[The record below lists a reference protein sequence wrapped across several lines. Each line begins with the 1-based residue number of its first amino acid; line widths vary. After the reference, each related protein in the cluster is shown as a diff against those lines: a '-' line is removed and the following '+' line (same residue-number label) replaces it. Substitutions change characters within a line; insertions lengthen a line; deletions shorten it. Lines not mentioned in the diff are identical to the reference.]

1 MLSIYELGAFQIR
14 HLGWA
19 LRLTT
24 ANPQASP
31 QASSRLDTTSHAQS
45 LASPVLPCD
54 QGLLDLP
61 TLLARYSFMV
71 FYFLNHE

>member
-14 HLGWA
+14 HPGWA

-24 ANPQASP
+24 VNPQASP

-45 LASPVLPCD
+45 LASPVLPCV